1 MSRIKQLNREL
12 TRIVDVLIK
21 EYQPEKIILFGS
33 LATKKIN
40 EWSIPVM
47 NKK

>member
-12 TRIVDVLIK
+12 ARIVDVLIR

-33 LATKKIN
+33 LATKKIIGMCKIN
-40 EWSIPVM
+40 
-47 NKK
+47 